1 MIDQNKASF
10 TPPNLVLATIG
21 LSLVTFMQVLDTTI
35 ANVSLPTISGN
46 LGASTEQGTWVI
58 TSFAV
63 STAVALPLTG
73 WMSRRFGEMRLFIA
87 ATLLF
92 MLASFLCGIAQSMNS
107 LVGFRALQGFVA
119 GPLYPITQALLLSI
133 YPPAKRGMALSLLA
147 MVTVVAPIAG
157 PLLGGW
163 ITDQYSWPWIFFINL
178 PIGLFAVLVVYQQLG
193 KRPETLKKEP
203 MDYVG
208 LVTLV
213 IGVGALQI
221 VLDKGNELDW
231 FESTFII
238 AGSVV
243 ALISLAF
250 FLIWEL
256 TERHPIVNLRLFR
269 YRNYSAGTLAMVGG
283 YGAFMGISLLLP
295 QWLQTQMGYTAT
307 WAGMAAAPIGIVP
320 VLLAP
325 IMGRY
330 AHKFDLRV
338 LASVA
343 FLAMG
348 ISCFMR
354 ASFTTDVD
362 YLHVALVQLFMG
374 IGVAMFFMPIFS
386 ILLSELPQNQIADG
400 SGLATFLRTLAGSF
414 AASLTTWIWVRRADQ
429 HHAHLTEHVSV
440 YEPTTQETLAQMGG
454 ITQQN
459 AASLDHM
466 ITSQAYM
473 MSTIDYFTLAGW
485 VCLGLIALIWLAK
498 PPFVAKAAAGA
509 ASTAH

>member
-1 MIDQNKASF
+1 MSHSDKASF

-21 LSLVTFMQVLDTTI
+21 LSLATFMQVLDTTI
-35 ANVSLPTISGN
+35 ANVSLPTIAGN
-46 LGASTEQGTWVI
+46 LGASAEQGTWVI

-63 STAVALPLTG
+63 SNAIALPLTG
-73 WMSRRFGEMRLFIA
+73 WMGRRFGEVRLFIG

-107 LVGFRALQGFVA
+107 LVAFRALQGFVA

-133 YPPAKRGMALSLLA
+133 YPPSRRGMALSLLA

-163 ITDQYSWPWIFFINL
+163 ITDSYSWPWIFFINL
-178 PIGLFAVLVVYQQLG
+178 PIGLFAAFVVYQQLG

-208 LVTLV
+208 LVSMI

-221 VLDKGNELDW
+221 VLDKGNDLDW
-231 FESTFII
+231 FESNFII
-238 AGSVV
+238 GGTVIAVI
-243 ALISLAF
+243 ALAF
-250 FLIWEL
+250 FIIWEF
-256 TERHPIVNLRLFR
+256 TERHPVVNLRLFR
-269 YRNYSAGTLAMVGG
+269 YRNYSAGTLALVGG
-283 YGAFMGISLLLP
+283 YAAFMGISLLLP

-325 IMGRY
+325 FMGRY

-338 LASVA
+338 LSTLA
-343 FLAMG
+343 FAAMG
-348 ISCFMR
+348 ASCFMR

-362 YLHVALVQLFMG
+362 FIHVALVQLFMG
-374 IGVAMFFMPIFS
+374 IGVAMFFMPILS
-386 ILLSELPQNQIADG
+386 ILLSQLPQDQIADG
-400 SGLATFLRTLAGSF
+400 SGLATFLRTVAGSF
-414 AASLTTWIWVRRADQ
+414 AASLSTWLWFRRADE
-429 HHAHLTEHVSV
+429 HHARLTEHISV
-440 YEPTTQETLAQMGG
+440 YDPSTREVLEQMGG
-454 ITQQN
+454 MSQQN

-466 ITSQAYM
+466 INGQAFM
-473 MSTIDYFTLAGW
+473 LSTIDYFTLAGW
-485 VCLGLIALIWLAK
+485 VCLGLIVLIWLAK
-498 PPFVAKAAAGA
+498 PPFGA
-509 ASTAH
+509 QSADASGGH